1 MGSLLVDRLN
11 AAGHEVVRISRT
23 DGVDLLTGE
32 GLSEALQGVT
42 ALIDVSQVATLGDP
56 NPSVE
61 ISQAARNVVKA
72 AEQAGVERVV
82 MLSINGVQK
91 QSLQEFPFYQARY
104 DQENILLTCDV
115 PTVVVRS
122 TQWHEFALNPAAV
135 EQTETEVKV
144 QDWAV
149 QPVPMAK
156 VADFLMD
163 AALGNQGQGIVTV
176 TGPEQLRLPE
186 LTRRVLAEQGD
197 ARQVVEVPAAL
208 DALADGSLHAP
219 DDAVVL

>member
-1 MGSLLVDRLN
+1 MGSLIVDRLTVAN
-11 AAGHEVVRISRT
+11 HEVVKISRSE
-23 DGVDLLTGE
+23 GVNLLSGE
-32 GLSEALQGVT
+32 GLLEALSGVS
-42 ALIDVSQVATLGDP
+42 ALIDVSQVAAPDDP

-61 ISQAARNVVKA
+61 ISQAARNVVNA
-72 AEQAGVERVV
+72 AEKAGLERVV

-104 DQENILLTCDV
+104 DQENILLTSDV

-135 EQTETEVKV
+135 EQTETEVRV
-144 QDWAV
+144 QDWAI

-156 VADFLMD
+156 VADFLID
-163 AALGNQGQGIVTV
+163 AALGNHGQGIVTV

-186 LTRRVLAEQGD
+186 LTRRVLKEKGD
-197 ARQVVEVPAAL
+197 TRKVFVTPAPLEAL
-208 DALADGSLHAP
+208 TDGSLHAP
-219 DDAVVL
+219 DDAIVL